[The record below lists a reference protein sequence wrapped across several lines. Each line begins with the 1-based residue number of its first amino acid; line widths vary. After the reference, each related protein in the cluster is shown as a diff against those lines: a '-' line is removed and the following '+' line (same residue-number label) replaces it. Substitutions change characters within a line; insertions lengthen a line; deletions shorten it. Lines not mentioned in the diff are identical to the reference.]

1 METSSFINGEV
12 FKRVVA
18 KKVLAKLASK
28 ASQIETKSKELL
40 HKSINDLKVKD
51 TGALDKGSDSKVTM
65 TANSMIITA
74 YSTAEYAIYPLL
86 GLGQNRKYGPRNYL
100 YRWLSLL
107 SAYLGLKPS
116 TLRITPNMTVKESN
130 KKVQSRIPKYARAT
144 KQPPKLLK
152 GQRSYSVRV
161 ANKALTSQIKP
172 MKGFTANKVSFGKT
186 GKSYNV
192 TFKK

>member
-1 METSSFINGEV
+1 MAEFINGEV

-18 KKVLAKLASK
+18 RKVLANLASK

-40 HKSINDLKVKD
+40 HKSINDLKVVD
-51 TGALDKGSDSKVTM
+51 TGKLDRGSDSKVTM
-65 TANSMIITA
+65 TDTSMIITA

-100 YRWLSLL
+100 YRWLTDMSN
-107 SAYLGLKPS
+107 YLGLKNTGAKYTQVTTQPS
-116 TLRITPNMTVKESN
+116 KL
-130 KKVQSRIPKYARAT
+130 AT
-144 KQPPKLLK
+144 
-152 GQRSYSVRV
+152 GQKSYSVRV
-161 ANKALTSQIKP
+161 ANTGLTNKITP

-186 GKSYNV
+186 RKSYNV